1 MHSLDQSTVPSWQNV
16 ANWWFPSSIDTN
28 CPFCGK
34 LVNFAP
40 TGHQYDAPRKTM
52 ASNAR
57 CPGCGETVYIWA
69 IDPGPANDS
78 SKQTCSC
85 LAIFPPPDAH
95 REPIKGSNA
104 IPDRIRRAYLETVG
118 VFNAGVWSATAT
130 CTRRTLEGLV
140 KEMLSTES
148 SETLAARIKSLSKSE
163 DLGKPLVTLS
173 DLIREGG
180 NIGAHFDL
188 DREPDREMARA
199 MLDLLDYLL
208 EYVYGLPAMIETLKN
223 RINESEEQS
232 AEGSTSDG

>member
-1 MHSLDQSTVPSWQNV
+1 MRAIDLSCVTTWVNQS
-16 ANWWFPSSIDTN
+16 NWWFPESIDTH
-28 CPFCGK
+28 CPFCAK

-40 TGHQYDAPRKTM
+40 VAHGYDQHRKTM
-52 ASNAR
+52 ASTAR
-57 CPGCGETVYIWA
+57 CPGCRESAYIWA
-69 IDPGPANDS
+69 INPGPANDS

-85 LAIFPPPDAH
+85 LTIFPPPEAH
-95 REPIKGSNA
+95 REPIKGNTA

-140 KEMLSTES
+140 KEMLLAES
-148 SETLAARIKSLSKSE
+148 SETLAARIKSLSKSD

-188 DREPDREMARA
+188 DKEPDREMACA

-208 EYVYGLPAMIETLKN
+208 EYVYGLPAMIENLKK
-223 RINESEEQS
+223 RIAESGERS
-232 AEGSTSDG
+232 AEESTSDG